1 MYGASHDLQQE
12 TLQLLAA
19 KDAENFRLRQ
29 LLFESVEKFD
39 DLNMSYVSQ
48 EAELKFANKRDVE
61 KVQKELN
68 MRVSQCCSYFAS
80 ITVGN
85 LIYLP
90 DSNRMVIT
98 EQGSCRTD

>member
-39 DLNMSYVSQ
+39 DLNMSYISQ

-61 KVQKELN
+61 KVEKELN
-68 MRVSQCCSYFAS
+68 MRVSQSYSCFAS
-80 ITVGN
+80 IAVIAARVFDTVSSN
-85 LIYLP
+85 LSI
-90 DSNRMVIT
+90 
-98 EQGSCRTD
+98 

>member
-39 DLNMSYVSQ
+39 DLNMSYISQ

-61 KVQKELN
+61 KVEKELN
-68 MRVSQCCSYFAS
+68 MRVSQSYSCFVVAAKVFDTVSSNLS
-80 ITVGN
+80 I
-85 LIYLP
+85 
-90 DSNRMVIT
+90 
-98 EQGSCRTD
+98 